1 MSQPPRQSVSG
12 CAFSCY
18 LRDVSRHPLLSAD
31 EERALSLALQTGC
44 PEARQRLIQCNLRLV
59 IHTARQY
66 QRQSM
71 AIDDLVEEGNLGL
84 MHALEKFDPQRG
96 YRFST
101 YAIWWIRQYIERAI
115 MNQSRTVRL
124 PVHMAKRLN
133 TLIRTRRQLS
143 QKSYR
148 EPSLEDLACCS
159 GRSLNEVRELLPWT
173 EANTSLDSVGSADGC
188 GWDIC
193 DPKADNP
200 ENTTAVLDLNH
211 ALQRLLQRLTPRE
224 QRVLCL
230 RFGFPDGDP
239 LTYEAIADAVGLTRE
254 RVRQINLEALFR
266 LKTWMQDERLDA
278 GCVAED

>member
-1 MSQPPRQSVSG
+1 MSQPPRQPGSG
-12 CAFSCY
+12 CAFTCY
-18 LRDVSRHPLLSAD
+18 LRDVSRHPLLTAD
-31 EERALSLALQTGC
+31 EERALSLAVLTGSQQ
-44 PEARQRLIQCNLRLV
+44 ARQRLIQCNLRLV

-71 AIDDLVEEGNLGL
+71 TIDDLVEEGNLGL
-84 MHALEKFDPQRG
+84 IHALEKFDPQRG

-133 TLIRTRRQLS
+133 NLLRTRRELS
-143 QKSYR
+143 QKCYR
-148 EPSLEDLACCS
+148 EPSLEALACGS

-173 EANTSLDSVGSADGC
+173 EPNTSLDSVTSADGNS
-188 GWDIC
+188 WDVC
-193 DPKADNP
+193 DLEACNP
-200 ENTTAVLDLNH
+200 ESATAALDLSH

-230 RFGFPDGDP
+230 RFGFTDGDP
-239 LTYEAIADAVGLTRE
+239 LTYEAIAHDVGLTRE

-266 LKTWMQDERLDA
+266 LKTWMQDEQLDA